1 MRIGIDARF
10 WNETGVGRYIRNLV
24 AQLSV
29 IDTENSYVLFMR
41 EADRELFKPEKSRWT
56 VVSTDIHWHSLSEQL
71 HFPQILDR
79 QNLDVMH
86 FPYFSIPIRYSRPYI
101 VTIHDLILHHFATGE
116 ATTLPF
122 HLYKIKLAAYKFIMN
137 RAAANARK
145 LIAVSH
151 ATAAEI
157 HDHLHIESSKVS
169 VIYEGVDSA
178 INHQPSTINPDSI
191 GVNHQRYGKYF
202 LHVGNVYPHKNAK
215 RLIEGFDQA
224 DIEGYKLLFVGK
236 KDYFMEQLE
245 KFVRHSGLEKKVMF
259 LGFVSDMDLG
269 SLYQNSAATVV
280 PSLMEGFGLPVL
292 EAMVNNSLVLASDI
306 PSLREIAGDGA
317 IYANPF
323 DVHDISAKIRY
334 MAEGDRAKLASC
346 KKRGLQIAK
355 EFSWRKMA
363 RETLAVYESSIS
375 I

>member
-1 MRIGIDARF
+1 MKIGIDARF

-24 AQLSV
+24 SELSE
-29 IDTENSYVLFMR
+29 IDSTNTYVVFMKKENVTLFTP
-41 EADRELFKPEKSRWT
+41 KNNRWS
-56 VVSTDIHWHSLSEQL
+56 VVGTDIHWHSFSEQL
-71 HFPQILDR
+71 HFSHILD
-79 QNLDVMH
+79 QYDLDLMH

-122 HLYKIKLAAYKFIMN
+122 HLYTLKLAAYKFIMN

-157 HDHLHIESSKVS
+157 HDHLQGESSKIS
-169 VIYEGVDSA
+169 VIYEGVD
-178 INHQPSTINPDSI
+178 QGLQLSTTPN
-191 GVNHQRYGKYF
+191 RYGKYF

-224 DIEGYKLLFVGK
+224 GIDGYNLLFVGK
-236 KDYFMEQLE
+236 KDYFMKQLE
-245 KFVRHSGLEKKVMF
+245 KFVIDSGLEKKITF

-269 SLYQNSAATVV
+269 SLYQNSVATVV

-292 EAMVNNSLVLASDI
+292 EAMANNSLVLASDI
-306 PSLREIAGDGA
+306 PSLREIAQDGA
-317 IYANPF
+317 IYVDPF
-323 DVHDISAKIRY
+323 DVQDISAKIRY
-334 MAEGDRAKLASC
+334 IVNGDKLNLASC
-346 KKRGLQIAK
+346 KKRGLHIAK

-363 RETLAVYESSIS
+363 KETLAVYESSIS